1 MTYIIIYSLVA
12 FFILFLSAKIGYSLN
27 LIDKPNNRKIHTR
40 PIAYTGGI
48 AISIILLLAIKL
60 FDVDK
65 SLNLIISISFLISCI
80 GLIDDKYNLK
90 VGSKLSLQIVPI
102 FFLVVFESLS
112 LEDFGYYYYF
122 HTDLGA
128 FTIPFTFVCVL
139 FLINSF
145 NYFDG
150 IDGTLGISSV
160 SVLLILMFLIPIQNF
175 QFFLL
180 LIMIPTLIFL
190 FFNFSLLNFPK
201 LFLGDSGSLLFGFL
215 ISFILIYAAKYNLT
229 HPILL
234 AWSVAIF
241 VYEFLSINIIRLK
254 NKKNLFL
261 PGQDHLH
268 HILFSKYRSFIIT
281 NFFIFTLNII
291 FFIIGY
297 SIFFIFNPLASLA
310 LFIFSFIA
318 YFILRNKYSKI
329 KIKIKIR

>member
-102 FFLVVFESLS
+102 FLVVFESLS

-128 FTIPFTFVCVL
+128 L
-139 FLINSF
+139 
-145 NYFDG
+145 
-150 IDGTLGISSV
+150 
-160 SVLLILMFLIPIQNF
+160 
-175 QFFLL
+175 QF
-180 LIMIPTLIFL
+180 
-190 FFNFSLLNFPK
+190 
-201 LFLGDSGSLLFGFL
+201 
-215 ISFILIYAAKYNLT
+215 
-229 HPILL
+229 
-234 AWSVAIF
+234 
-241 VYEFLSINIIRLK
+241 
-254 NKKNLFL
+254 
-261 PGQDHLH
+261 HLH
-268 HILFSKYRSFIIT
+268 LYVC
-281 NFFIFTLNII
+281 
-291 FFIIGY
+291 
-297 SIFFIFNPLASLA
+297 
-310 LFIFSFIA
+310 
-318 YFILRNKYSKI
+318 YF
-329 KIKIKIR
+329 